1 METMAGSSSSD
12 DEFFTNYKSIGNW
25 ADYQEMVDK
34 EEEQTRLRNALNVRA
49 VLDRIP
55 VAHNQIASAGGLAL
69 HLTAPKKKKHEN
81 PWKKNPGALAE
92 MIGGTR
98 VPLGHTIHIHFDEE
112 DPTPEE
118 QEQQQQQIEK
128 EKQEER
134 KTPDAQYKKEK
145 EDLFAPPRKVPEWKK
160 QEDEEKQKKRV
171 TRRGRGKRERKPDV
185 EEPTKRIRVRK
196 ESLVEYL
203 TEPTVPHDPTP
214 TPPPTPA
221 PPFTTENQYQALQ
234 AQNEAIHQENNI
246 DETNTDSISEEEK
259 EEEEEKKSMVLSRRQ
274 RKRQQQE
281 QRKEALQK
289 RARLENGLTLFAIFL
304 FGLLLGLFRSSST

>member
-1 METMAGSSSSD
+1 
-12 DEFFTNYKSIGNW
+12 
-25 ADYQEMVDK
+25 
-34 EEEQTRLRNALNVRA
+34 RA

-55 VAHNQIASAGGLAL
+55 VAHNQIASAGGFAL

-112 DPTPEE
+112 NPTPEE
-118 QEQQQQQIEK
+118 QEQQQQQQQQQEEQKEEQK
-128 EKQEER
+128 EK
-134 KTPDAQYKKEK
+134 KTTDTQSKKEK

-160 QEDEEKQKKRV
+160 QEDEEKKKKRV
-171 TRRGRGKRERKPDV
+171 TRRGRGKREPFDEK
-185 EEPTKRIRVRK
+185 PTKRIRVRK

-203 TEPTVPHDPTP
+203 TEPAVPHDPTP

-234 AQNEAIHQENNI
+234 AQNEPIHQENNI
-246 DETNTDSISEEEK
+246 DETNADSISEEEEK
-259 EEEEEKKSMVLSRRQ
+259 EEEKKDAVLSRRQ

>member
-1 METMAGSSSSD
+1 MQE
-12 DEFFTNYKSIGNW
+12 
-25 ADYQEMVDK
+25 ADWPQPVPVVRPRQPAQFSAVLSVEA

-69 HLTAPKKKKHEN
+69 HLTAPKKRKQEN
-81 PWKKNPGALAE
+81 LWKKNPGALAE
-92 MIGGTR
+92 MIGGSR

-118 QEQQQQQIEK
+118 QEQQQQQQQQQIEK

-134 KTPDAQYKKEK
+134 NTRDTQYKKEK

-160 QEDEEKQKKRV
+160 QEDEEKKKKRV
-171 TRRGRGKRERKPDV
+171 TRRGRGKRERKPDI
-185 EEPTKRIRVRK
+185 EEPAKRIRVRK

-203 TEPTVPHDPTP
+203 TEPAVPHDPTP

-234 AQNEAIHQENNI
+234 AQNEAIHQENNT
-246 DETNTDSISEEEK
+246 DETNTDSISEEE
-259 EEEEEKKSMVLSRRQ
+259 EKKSVVLSRRQ

-281 QRKEALQK
+281 QRKESLQK